1 MKRILFI
8 FTTLLSTLSFSQII
22 FSPEV
27 EISNHF
33 TGYGRPRMALMANDM
48 PIIIWFNEVSNQTIK
63 ISRQIPQGIFTPPV
77 DIVGSD
83 LEPIGFIGP
92 EIAAKGDTV
101 YITFICGIANNSIMI
116 KKSFDGGL
124 TFSDTIRV
132 SPNDNNF
139 QYYMP
144 NIEVKDDGNPI
155 VSYMKCTH
163 NDTDFE
169 QIVNISM
176 DFGSTFDNEVNAS
189 ELAPGEPC
197 DCCKSTI
204 VTKGNNVYLLFRNNE
219 VNVRNTYI
227 SKSTDGGIS
236 FTATQDL
243 DDLNWTINACPTSSP
258 NGVLNGDSILVASR
272 SGATGVNQVYYSNVN
287 SNNLQKNYYRT
298 IDEIGSGLQDQVEVA
313 GEGNILGIVWH
324 DNRNMNNACYLSYTI
339 DGANNIGGSIELSDS
354 IVNGHKKFP
363 DIEYSNGKFYFVY
376 SFSSDQSIIYK
387 ELDLSN
393 INNSNLPETP
403 SNSKVISTT
412 DFHGKR
418 CKPQTNIPYLNIY
431 QDGRVEKKVII
442 E

>member
-219 VNVRNTYI
+219 VNIRNTYI

-243 DDLNWTINACPTSSP
+243 DDLNWIINACPTSSP

-339 DGANNIGGSIELSDS
+339 DGTNNIGGSIEMSNS
-354 IVNGHKKFP
+354 MIGHKKFP

-376 SFSSDQSIIYK
+376 QYNSGYSIVYK

-393 INNSNLPETP
+393 INNLNLPTTS
-403 SNSKVISTT
+403 SNSIVISTT
-412 DFHGKR
+412 DFQGKR
-418 CKPQTNIPYLNIY
+418 CKLQKNMPYLNIY
-431 QDGRVEKKVII
+431 QDGRVEKRVTI

>member
-339 DGANNIGGSIELSDS
+339 DGANNIGGSIEMSNS
-354 IVNGHKKFP
+354 IIGHKKFP

>member
-339 DGANNIGGSIELSDS
+339 DGTNNIGGSIEMSNS
-354 IVNGHKKFP
+354 MIGHKKFP

-376 SFSSDQSIIYK
+376 QYNSGYSIVYK

-393 INNSNLPETP
+393 INNLNLPTTS
-403 SNSKVISTT
+403 SNSIVISTT
-412 DFHGKR
+412 DFQGKR
-418 CKPQTNIPYLNIY
+418 CKLQKNMPYLNIY
-431 QDGRVEKKVII
+431 QDGRVEKRVTI

>member
-1 MKRILFI
+1 MKRILFLFI
-8 FTTLLSTLSFSQII
+8 LSVPTLVFSQIT
-22 FSPEV
+22 FSPEII
-27 EISNHF
+27 ISDNT
-33 TGYGRPRMALMANDM
+33 TGYGRPRIALTANDI
-48 PIIIWFNEVSNQTIK
+48 PLIIWFKEGNDHSIMM
-63 ISRQIPQGIFTPPV
+63 SRGNGDGTFSTPIEIV
-77 DIVGSD
+77 DHD
-83 LEPIGFIGP
+83 LEPTGFIGP
-92 EIAAKGDTV
+92 EITSKGDTV
-101 YITFICGIANNSIMI
+101 YITFICGISNDAIMI

-144 NIEVKDDGNPI
+144 NIKVKDDGNPI
-155 VSYMKCTH
+155 VSYMKCTQ

-189 ELAPGEPC
+189 ELVPGEPC

-227 SKSTDGGIS
+227 SRSTDGGIS
-236 FTATQDL
+236 FTSTQDL
-243 DDLNWTINACPTSSP
+243 DDLNWIINACPTSSP

-339 DGANNIGGSIELSDS
+339 DGTNNIGGSIEMSNS
-354 IVNGHKKFP
+354 MIGHKKFP

-376 SFSSDQSIIYK
+376 QYNSGYSIVYK

-393 INNSNLPETP
+393 INNLNLPTTS
-403 SNSKVISTT
+403 SNSIVISTT
-412 DFHGKR
+412 DFQGKR
-418 CKPQTNIPYLNIY
+418 CKLQKNMPYLNIY
-431 QDGRVEKKVII
+431 QDGRVEKRVTI

>member
-339 DGANNIGGSIELSDS
+339 DGTNNIGGSIEMSNS
-354 IVNGHKKFP
+354 MIGHKKFP

-376 SFSSDQSIIYK
+376 QYNSGYSIVTLFST
-387 ELDLSN
+387 
-393 INNSNLPETP
+393 LP
-403 SNSKVISTT
+403 S
-412 DFHGKR
+412 
-418 CKPQTNIPYLNIY
+418 
-431 QDGRVEKKVII
+431 
-442 E
+442 

>member
-243 DDLNWTINACPTSSP
+243 DDLNWIINACPTSSP

-339 DGANNIGGSIELSDS
+339 DGTNNIGGSIEMSNS
-354 IVNGHKKFP
+354 MIGHKKFP

-376 SFSSDQSIIYK
+376 QYNSGYSIVYK

-393 INNSNLPETP
+393 INNLNLPTTS
-403 SNSKVISTT
+403 SNSIVISTT
-412 DFHGKR
+412 DFQGKR
-418 CKPQTNIPYLNIY
+418 CKLQKNMPYLNIY
-431 QDGRVEKKVII
+431 QDGRVEKRVTI

>member
-339 DGANNIGGSIELSDS
+339 DGTNNIGGSIEMSNS
-354 IVNGHKKFP
+354 MIGHKKFP

-376 SFSSDQSIIYK
+376 QYNSGYSIVYK

-393 INNSNLPETP
+393 INNLNLPTTS
-403 SNSKVISTT
+403 SNSIVISTT
-412 DFHGKR
+412 DFQGKR
-418 CKPQTNIPYLNIY
+418 CKPQKNMPYLNIY
-431 QDGRVEKKVII
+431 QDGRVEKRVTI

>member
-339 DGANNIGGSIELSDS
+339 DGTNNIGGSIEMSNS
-354 IVNGHKKFP
+354 MIGHKKFP

-376 SFSSDQSIIYK
+376 QYNSGYSIVYK

-393 INNSNLPETP
+393 INNLNLPTTS
-403 SNSKVISTT
+403 SNSIVISTT
-412 DFHGKR
+412 DFQGKR
-418 CKPQTNIPYLNIY
+418 CKLQKNMPYLNIY
-431 QDGRVEKKVII
+431 QDGRVEKRVII

>member
-101 YITFICGIANNSIMI
+101 YITFICGIANNSVMI

-339 DGANNIGGSIELSDS
+339 DGTNNIGGSIEMSNS
-354 IVNGHKKFP
+354 MIGHKKFP

-376 SFSSDQSIIYK
+376 QYNSGYSIVYK

-393 INNSNLPETP
+393 INNLNLPTTS
-403 SNSKVISTT
+403 SNSIVISTT
-412 DFHGKR
+412 DFQGKR
-418 CKPQTNIPYLNIY
+418 CKLQKNMPYLNIY
-431 QDGRVEKKVII
+431 QDGRVEKRVTI

>member
-243 DDLNWTINACPTSSP
+243 DDLNWIINACPTSSP

-324 DNRNMNNACYLSYTI
+324 DNRNMNNACYLSYTL
-339 DGANNIGGSIELSDS
+339 DGTNNIGGSIELSDS

-363 DIEYSNGKFYFVY
+363 DIEYSNGQFYFVY

-393 INNSNLPETP
+393 INNINLPAK
-403 SNSKVISTT
+403 NSDLKLISSTN
-412 DFHGKR
+412 FQGKR
-418 CKPQTNIPYLNIY
+418 CKPQKNMPYLNIY